1 MTHQKILTLKEA
13 QEELKKLDGIAKK
26 SESAARNPL
35 PPNFMSHLREA
46 ISNDLLKRDDS
57 GDDLIGEI
65 LLYVSKSQADN
76 GYLLQTHERFVSPCG
91 NNR

>member
-1 MTHQKILTLKEA
+1 
-13 QEELKKLDGIAKK
+13 
-26 SESAARNPL
+26 
-35 PPNFMSHLREA
+35 MSHLREA